1 MLPVLLCWWE
11 DALMEAVKACISPRC
26 FTSPSTGG
34 DGGDEPVL
42 GRSHQLL
49 HVTHVFRAGLR
60 CLKGV
65 PGLANELEGRS
76 SWLHT
81 ISDIIIFPGSNAG
94 M

>member
-1 MLPVLLCWWE
+1 MLVGGCFDGSGESLRLTE
-11 DALMEAVKACISPRC
+11 MLYKRC
-26 FTSPSTGG
+26 YRRGRWN
-34 DGGDEPVL
+34 EPVL

-94 M
+94 T